1 VRLTSLFGPL
11 IDDNASRVRRL
22 FLKALFRAKVEHMI
36 FIPFAINNSK
46 TNEIAMPQKTP
57 MDIRG
62 CGDRI
67 ENEKISTTKVKMHN
81 NW

>member
-22 FLKALFRAKVEHMI
+22 FLKTLFRPKVEHMI
-36 FIPFAINNSK
+36 FMPFAIDKSK

-67 ENEKISTTKVKMHN
+67 ENENISTNKVKIHN
-81 NW
+81 DW